1 MDPSESVRKDKKSYR
16 GDIMVT
22 TKVVRNYYNN
32 FLEHLKHDHKKPNL
46 RHIEIKKD
54 LSGII
59 KKDMNVLDL
68 GCGTGVTTRYIAELG
83 AKVIGVDLS
92 PKLIE
97 FAKANST
104 HENTDYWIG
113 DITKINFGKKKFDA
127 ICLCDIIEHIPR
139 EKIPDLL
146 KNIEKYSFINTII
159 YLNIP
164 DARLQSWLRK
174 NRPEKL
180 QIVDKAY
187 SIIDIVGW
195 FGSINFEAVK
205 IKIYGVNL
213 PLQYTSYIFVRKDV
227 FFHSY
232 NIHLGNK

>member
-1 MDPSESVRKDKKSYR
+1 
-16 GDIMVT
+16 MVT
-22 TKVVRNYYNN
+22 TKAVKTYYDN
-32 FLEHLKHDHKKPNL
+32 FLDYLKHDHDRENP
-46 RHIEIKKD
+46 RHAKIKRD
-54 LSGII
+54 LSSII
-59 KKDMNVLDL
+59 KKNMRVLDL
-68 GCGTGVTTRYIAELG
+68 GCGTGITTRYIAELG
-83 AKVIGVDLS
+83 AKVTGVDLS

-97 FAKANST
+97 FAKAKST
-104 HENTDYWIG
+104 HENADYWIG

-164 DARLQSWLRK
+164 DARLQNWLRK

-180 QIVDKAY
+180 QIIDESY
-187 SIIDIVGW
+187 SVMEILGW
-195 FGSINFEAVK
+195 FSSINFEAIK